1 MKGFDKLDLF
11 YIISISHMFNL
22 CLSGYTSSILYIV
35 NLHLTIN
42 STRDVTVHS
51 GVLLTTSVKFL
62 VSVHLAFSIIKFV
75 VFTVVSDTN
84 SCDPSNQETLDKG
97 LLEICRVNT
106 TLSVSLAIITAF
118 SSIDGLSVIK
128 MKLIKYILKV

>member
-1 MKGFDKLDLF
+1 ML
-11 YIISISHMFNL
+11 NL

-35 NLHLTIN
+35 NLQLTFN

-62 VSVHLAFSIIKFV
+62 VSVHLAFSMIKLV

-106 TLSVSLAIITAF
+106 TLSVSLVIITAF

-128 MKLIKYILKV
+128 MKLIKYIFKV